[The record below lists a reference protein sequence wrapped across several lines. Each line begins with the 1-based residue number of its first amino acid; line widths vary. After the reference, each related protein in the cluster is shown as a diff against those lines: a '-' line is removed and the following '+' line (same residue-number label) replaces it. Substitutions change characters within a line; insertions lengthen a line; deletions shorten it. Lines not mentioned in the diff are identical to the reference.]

1 MLAAAITKE
10 LKLLSRDLHG
20 VAVLFVMPILF
31 MLIMSAALSSSR
43 ENLNP
48 DAQIVLLGKPDSQLN
63 QQFLQALQNEKLKVQ
78 LADES
83 RLADF
88 QVALQRGEAD
98 LLLLNPNDETTP
110 LEKEQPLRLWLQPD
124 ADRGWLLGI
133 KGLMRQHYT
142 QARLAQYFDGNEI
155 VLDNNKNPAVR
166 RIQDQVNKE
175 LDGKF
180 GQIETYLG
188 REMWQETYL
197 NRQGEAV
204 EQPNSVQH
212 SVPAWLVFGMF
223 FIMIPL
229 SNVMAMERQTNTLT
243 RLNMARALAWKLLA
257 AKLIPYFLINQLQFA
272 GMIALGAWVL
282 PLLGMP
288 AFALAGGWAGY
299 AAVSCAVS
307 LAALGYGLLVSVLAR
322 TTEHAVVL
330 GGGGIIIMAALGGVM
345 VPVHIMPALMQQ
357 LSQLSPMGWGL
368 AAFQKLLLNHYTLA
382 QIAPQLLRLAGFGLA
397 ALAAAAALYRR
408 QLKTQARF

>member
-48 DAQIVLLGKPDSQLN
+48 DAQIVLLGKPGSRLN

-78 LADES
+78 LADKS
-83 RLADF
+83 RLTEF

-98 LLLLNPNDETTP
+98 LLLLNPNDEATP

-142 QARLAQYFDGNEI
+142 RARLAQYFDSNEI
-155 VLDNNKNPAVR
+155 VLDSNKNPAVR

-175 LDGKF
+175 LDDKF

-212 SVPAWLVFGMF
+212 SVPAWLIFGMF

-243 RLNMARALAWKLLA
+243 RLNMARAPAWKL
-257 AKLIPYFLINQLQFA
+257 
-272 GMIALGAWVL
+272 
-282 PLLGMP
+282 
-288 AFALAGGWAGY
+288 
-299 AAVSCAVS
+299 
-307 LAALGYGLLVSVLAR
+307 
-322 TTEHAVVL
+322 
-330 GGGGIIIMAALGGVM
+330 
-345 VPVHIMPALMQQ
+345 
-357 LSQLSPMGWGL
+357 
-368 AAFQKLLLNHYTLA
+368 
-382 QIAPQLLRLAGFGLA
+382 QIGRAHV
-397 ALAAAAALYRR
+397 
-408 QLKTQARF
+408 

>member
-48 DAQIVLLGKPDSQLN
+48 DAQIVLLGKPGSRLN

-78 LADES
+78 LADKS
-83 RLADF
+83 RLTEF

-98 LLLLNPNDETTP
+98 LLLLNPNDEATP

-142 QARLAQYFDGNEI
+142 RARLAQYFDGNEI

-175 LDGKF
+175 LDDKF

-212 SVPAWLVFGMF
+212 SVPAWLIFGMF

-243 RLNMARALAWKLLA
+243 RLNMARATAWKLLA

-272 GMIALGAWVL
+272 GMIALGAWAKYCNCNWTTCFI
-282 PLLGMP
+282 LLYEG
-288 AFALAGGWAGY
+288 
-299 AAVSCAVS
+299 
-307 LAALGYGLLVSVLAR
+307 
-322 TTEHAVVL
+322 
-330 GGGGIIIMAALGGVM
+330 
-345 VPVHIMPALMQQ
+345 
-357 LSQLSPMGWGL
+357 
-368 AAFQKLLLNHYTLA
+368 
-382 QIAPQLLRLAGFGLA
+382 
-397 ALAAAAALYRR
+397 
-408 QLKTQARF
+408 

>member
-78 LADES
+78 LADKS

-166 RIQDQVNKE
+166 RIQNQVNKE
-175 LDGKF
+175 LDDKF

-212 SVPAWLVFGMF
+212 SVPAWLIFGMF

-243 RLNMARALAWKLLA
+243 RLRMARASALSLII
-257 AKLIPYFLINQLQFA
+257 AKLIPYFLINQLQFV
-272 GMIALGAWVL
+272 GMVALGYFVL
-282 PLLGMP
+282 PALDMP
-288 AFALAGGWAGY
+288 AFTLSGSWLPYFVLSA
-299 AAVSCAVS
+299 AVS
-307 LAALGYGLLVSVLAR
+307 LAALGYGLLISVLAR

-330 GGGGIIIMAALGGVM
+330 GGGGIIIMAAIGGIM
-345 VPVHIMPALMQQ
+345 VPVYVMPEIMQTI
-357 LSQLSPMGWGL
+357 SQFSPMGWALSG
-368 AAFQKLLLNHYTLA
+368 FQNLLLNQYHLS
-382 QIAPQLLRLAGFGLA
+382 QIQQPLYLLSGFGAITLLFA
-397 ALAAAAALYRR
+397 TLTYQR
-408 QLKTQARF
+408 QLTKQARF